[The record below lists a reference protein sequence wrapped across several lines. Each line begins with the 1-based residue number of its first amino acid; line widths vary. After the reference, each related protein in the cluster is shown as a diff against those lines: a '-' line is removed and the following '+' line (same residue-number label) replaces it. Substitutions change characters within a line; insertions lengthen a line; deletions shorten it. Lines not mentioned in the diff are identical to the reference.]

1 MWLTFQLCLGELHL
15 CPWCCEL
22 LAVCLSVLRSSWPV
36 QHINYCCLWQTP
48 SCTVPVPH
56 SSGLP
61 SPDLNGVEMRA
72 GQVLLVLL
80 AASAVMPAKD
90 PLLNV
95 CMDAKHHK
103 TKPGPEGTLHGQV
116 RCCC

>member
-1 MWLTFQLCLGELHL
+1 M
-15 CPWCCEL
+15 
-22 LAVCLSVLRSSWPV
+22 

-48 SCTVPVPH
+48 SCTVPVP
-56 SSGLP
+56 G
-61 SPDLNGVEMRA
+61 LNGVAVEMRA

-116 RCCC
+116 

>member
-1 MWLTFQLCLGELHL
+1 MSCWQS
-15 CPWCCEL
+15 
-22 LAVCLSVLRSSWPV
+22 ACLS
-36 QHINYCCLWQTP
+36 
-48 SCTVPVPH
+48 
-56 SSGLP
+56 SGAAGLCSTSTTAACGRPLP
-61 SPDLNGVEMRA
+61 ALSLSRTALASPDLNGVAVEMRA

-116 RCCC
+116 

>member
-36 QHINYCCLWQTP
+36 RYINYCCLWQTP
-48 SCTVPVPH
+48 SCAVPVLH

-61 SPDLNGVEMRA
+61 SPDLNGVAVEMRP

-116 RCCC
+116 